1 MRIVLRV
8 LGLGCFTKSSTLFQ
22 LVGENC
28 FTSVRVRVFYESV
41 LRNLPHY
48 FSWWVRIVLRV
59 LGLGCF
65 TKPSTLFQLVG
76 ENCFTSVRVR
86 VFYETFHTIS
96 IGG

>member
-1 MRIVLRV
+1 MRIVLR
-8 LGLGCFTKSSTLFQ
+8 F
-22 LVGENC
+22 
-28 FTSVRVRVFYESV
+28 
-41 LRNLPHY
+41 
-48 FSWWVRIVLRV
+48 V

-96 IGG
+96 VGG

>member
-1 MRIVLRV
+1 M
-8 LGLGCFTKSSTLFQ
+8 
-22 LVGENC
+22 
-28 FTSVRVRVFYESV
+28 
-41 LRNLPHY
+41 
-48 FSWWVRIVLRV
+48 RIVLRV

-96 IGG
+96 VGG